1 MNGTSNNDMYAIE
14 LDARVHWA
22 HHKVCSVAQ
31 DAAGA
36 EWHLGWSL
44 KLAKRCGEI
53 AALDELDLPKLL
65 SDEPLLANAWRSTFS
80 ARRLEILKL
89 RSREGLDEWLGEMA
103 SSARRGCGLSY
114 ELFVKRFS
122 EMVDE
127 ALDLVDPVYQQ
138 LAIEIASS
146 HGYATAKDLDE
157 MQDEIEASGGCSLT
171 GIDPW
176 CCPCGRHE

>member
-1 MNGTSNNDMYAIE
+1 MNGVSNNDMYAIA

-53 AALDELDLPKLL
+53 AALDELELPQLL
-65 SDEPLLANAWRSTFS
+65 SDEPLLANARRSTFS

-89 RSREGLDEWLGEMA
+89 RSNAAAGGADVAWARLGANNRRLRENGPIAVARDGRRRLCA
-103 SSARRGCGLSY
+103 S
-114 ELFVKRFS
+114 
-122 EMVDE
+122 
-127 ALDLVDPVYQQ
+127 Q
-138 LAIEIASS
+138 
-146 HGYATAKDLDE
+146 TA
-157 MQDEIEASGGCSLT
+157 MI
-171 GIDPW
+171 
-176 CCPCGRHE
+176 